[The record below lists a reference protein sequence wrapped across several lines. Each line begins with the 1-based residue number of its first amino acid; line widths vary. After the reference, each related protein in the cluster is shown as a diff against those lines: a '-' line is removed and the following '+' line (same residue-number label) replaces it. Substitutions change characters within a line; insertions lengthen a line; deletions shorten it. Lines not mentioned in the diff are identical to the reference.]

1 MKKKIIILVMAMA
14 MATSFTACGG
24 PIEPQKI
31 EQSAS
36 AAANTQAPAVSD
48 NKDSKEKDKDAEDSS
63 TAAEDSAESGIDTS
77 LKSYAAAEKLA
88 AALENEDYDALLELC
103 RLPGVSVVN
112 ADDVRYWANR
122 SDFAD
127 LLGKE
132 VKITELSEKRSAG
145 AAAATLKAGKY
156 TAEASFALSED
167 ADEWELSADGL
178 AYENIDFNCPA
189 DAKATLNGVELDPS
203 TATAAISAGSGGYSL
218 DYYTVTA
225 PKRAMKA
232 VIATDA
238 FGELTAD
245 VTLTDDGQLIC
256 FPDVP
261 KEVREQAYKEM
272 IASMNAVLAL
282 EDGADASAF
291 FSEKC
296 SYDEVKA
303 MSDMIRYDFTA
314 TYQSVEPREDALEAA
329 VVGTNEFLFNV
340 QVNWIDN
347 GFGHSHKKNAGGFLS
362 YENGAWKLSYYL
374 A

>member
-1 MKKKIIILVMAMA
+1 M
-14 MATSFTACGG
+14 
-24 PIEPQKI
+24 
-31 EQSAS
+31 
-36 AAANTQAPAVSD
+36 
-48 NKDSKEKDKDAEDSS
+48 
-63 TAAEDSAESGIDTS
+63 
-77 LKSYAAAEKLA
+77 
-88 AALENEDYDALLELC
+88 C

-167 ADEWELSADGL
+167 TDEWELSADGL

-282 EDGADASAF
+282 EDGADASAY

-296 SYDEVKA
+296 SYDEVNA
-303 MSDMIRYDFTA
+303 MVDLIKNGVSKPRL
-314 TYQSVEPREDALEAA
+314 YQSVSPRAGALEAA
-329 VVGTNEFLFNV
+329 VTGTDEFLFNLEV
-340 QVNWIDN
+340 AYVNVWEWDEDADI
-347 GFGHSHKKNAGGFLS
+347 AGFLS
-362 YENGAWKLSYYL
+362 YENGAWKLSYYR